1 LLAWLS
7 PGFPIGAFSYSHGL
21 EAAVASGAVH
31 DRASLEAWTAA
42 VVVHGSGR
50 MDADILCAAHR
61 AGRAGDPVALTE
73 ANRRGIA
80 FRATAELAL
89 EAGQQGEAFL
99 ATCRA
104 AWPEP
109 FIEGWAE
116 HLADPHPPLSPGQSH
131 LKALP
136 LDGGGLGGGDHA
148 ASPVRSGYQ
157 APNSP
162 PPRPSLIK
170 GEGVSRPNAITLP
183 LSRIAGEGA
192 ERSEAGEGFGYR
204 TAPEG
209 VCHSA
214 VFGAV
219 AARAGIALADAL
231 TGYLQALAANLVS
244 AGLRLGIIGQT
255 DGQRIL
261 SALEPAVGRAAAAA
275 TTRDPSDFGAATFA
289 VDLASM
295 AHETQYT
302 RLFRS

>member
-1 LLAWLS
+1 MPGPRTAMTQGMTTTAEAPASPGLYRLLAWLS

-21 EAAVASGAVH
+21 EAAVAGGAVH

-61 AGRAGDPVALTE
+61 AGRAGDPVALE
-73 ANRRGIA
+73 AANRRGVA

-109 FIEGWAE
+109 FIADWAT
-116 HLADPHPPLSPGQSH
+116 D
-131 LKALP
+131 
-136 LDGGGLGGGDHA
+136 
-148 ASPVRSGYQ
+148 
-157 APNSP
+157 
-162 PPRPSLIK
+162 
-170 GEGVSRPNAITLP
+170 
-183 LSRIAGEGA
+183 
-192 ERSEAGEGFGYR
+192 
-204 TAPEG
+204 G

-275 TTRDPSDFGAATFA
+275 TTRDPAHFGAATFA

-295 AHETQYT
+295 LHETQYT